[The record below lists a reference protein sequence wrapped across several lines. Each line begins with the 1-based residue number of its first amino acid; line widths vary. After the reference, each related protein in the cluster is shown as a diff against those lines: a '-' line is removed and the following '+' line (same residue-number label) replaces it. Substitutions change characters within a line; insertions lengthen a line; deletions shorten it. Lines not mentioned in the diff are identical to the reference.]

1 MVAAIVPVGGLRERM
16 LMVIHSL
23 NARLP
28 VGYGEELI
36 KWQAATAWG
45 KGWDGTGAVESR
57 FWGRQKRLSVW
68 HGSNERVV
76 AVPTCLSACDLV

>member
-23 NARLP
+23 NARLL

-45 KGWDGTGAVESR
+45 KGWDGTGAAESR
-57 FWGRQKRLSVW
+57 F
-68 HGSNERVV
+68 
-76 AVPTCLSACDLV
+76 